1 MASRFTWRDSKAAR
15 NLRKH
20 HVSFEEATD
29 VFYDEGRVELFD
41 EEHSEDQGR
50 YSIIGFSNKARLLF
64 VSYVPMPGDKSTS
77 SMRGLQKPNMSNF
90 MKNTI
95 DKTNTN

>member
-50 YSIIGFSNKARLLF
+50 YSIIGFSNKPRLLF
-64 VSYVPMPGDKSTS
+64 VSYVPMPGDRIHIIHARVAETEHEQLYEEYN
-77 SMRGLQKPNMSNF
+77 R
-90 MKNTI
+90 
-95 DKTNTN
+95 